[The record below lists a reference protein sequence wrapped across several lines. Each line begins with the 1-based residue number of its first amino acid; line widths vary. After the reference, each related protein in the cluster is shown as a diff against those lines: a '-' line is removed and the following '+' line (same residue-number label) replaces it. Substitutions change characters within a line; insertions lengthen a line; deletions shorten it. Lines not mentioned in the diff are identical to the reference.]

1 MNINVNSGLG
11 MFLFTRSTPTTW
23 CYLLLAAICLPSGYY
38 STKFTTSTSSPQ
50 VELEPIN
57 GTKNYR
63 LYSKK
68 GKDDKPWFDGLDNRQ
83 VQCVRRGHCLEANS
97 TDNTCL
103 GSKLPYT
110 QTSLGLT
117 DYRKVKDLDEVLSA
131 YYALRHVPKCWAV
144 IQVSR
149 LTIKID
155 MFKEYMY
162 VLNGKLALL
171 G

>member
-1 MNINVNSGLG
+1 MNINVNSHLCLF
-11 MFLFTRSTPTTW
+11 MFSRSTLTGW
-23 CYLLLAAICLPSGYY
+23 CCLLLAAFYLPSGNC
-38 STKFTTSTSSPQ
+38 STKSTSSTTSSPQ
-50 VELEPIN
+50 FELEPIN

-149 LTIKID
+149 WKIKIHT
-155 MFKEYMY
+155 Y
-162 VLNGKLALL
+162 G
-171 G
+171 